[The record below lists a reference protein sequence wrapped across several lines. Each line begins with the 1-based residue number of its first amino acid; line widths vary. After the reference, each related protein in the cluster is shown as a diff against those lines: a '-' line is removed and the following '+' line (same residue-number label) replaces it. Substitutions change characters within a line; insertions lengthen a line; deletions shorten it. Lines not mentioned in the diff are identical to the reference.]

1 MGSAAASKLAEGVK
15 EASPAAL
22 QESAKDLSG
31 EERSRI
37 MSAIAILELAGGY
50 AGSTSN
56 GDWGDYSIRV
66 QVKQDATATVSESA
80 CFFRDSPSE
89 DTTHTG
95 TCSVTDDILTF
106 TAKETTTTSSYADEG
121 SDKTVIIKFKIQGDG
136 SLARLAE
143 DGTIAVMQG
152 GYDGEKVPA
161 ILKRKKCTKTG

>member
-50 AGSTSN
+50 AGSASN

-66 QVKQDATATVSESA
+66 QVMQDATATVSESA

-89 DTTHTG
+89 ETTHKG
-95 TCSVTDDILTF
+95 HVQRDRRYSDLHRQGLEVSKLGDSRFEKSVSRSF
-106 TAKETTTTSSYADEG
+106 EY
-121 SDKTVIIKFKIQGDG
+121 
-136 SLARLAE
+136 
-143 DGTIAVMQG
+143 
-152 GYDGEKVPA
+152 
-161 ILKRKKCTKTG
+161 